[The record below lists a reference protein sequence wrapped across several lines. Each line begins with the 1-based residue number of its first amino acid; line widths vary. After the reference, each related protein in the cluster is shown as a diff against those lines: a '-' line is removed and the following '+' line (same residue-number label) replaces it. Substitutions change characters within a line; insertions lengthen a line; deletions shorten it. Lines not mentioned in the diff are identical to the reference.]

1 MKSSLKI
8 VWKTKITFLLSET
21 LLFFFEENCILFSE
35 TYFFKIPKNLIT
47 SAFFFA
53 EADTKKHRYASA
65 KASNAAL
72 VKLTDWII
80 KNDHVINCAMFFCK
94 WFNHG
99 QTSNVIWPSTTWLL
113 IFRLRLQT
121 KSLYS
126 PQSLLIIYE
135 LEFPVKKI

>member
-65 KASNAAL
+65 KASDPTL
-72 VKLTDWII
+72 VKRADWIM
-80 KNDHVINCAMFFCK
+80 KNDYVINGAMFFCQ
-94 WFNHG
+94 WFKHD
-99 QTSNVIWPSTTWLL
+99 QTSNVIWLSTTWLL
-113 IFRLRLQT
+113 IFRLEVANK
-121 KSLYS
+121 KSLFTTIPAS
-126 PQSLLIIYE
+126 IWIEISC
-135 LEFPVKKI
+135 